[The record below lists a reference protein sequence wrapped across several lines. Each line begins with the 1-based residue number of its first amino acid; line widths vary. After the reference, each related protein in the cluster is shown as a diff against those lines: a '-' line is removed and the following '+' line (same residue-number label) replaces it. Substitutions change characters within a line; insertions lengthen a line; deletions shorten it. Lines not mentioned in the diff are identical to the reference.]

1 MTKLLKELMLELS
14 LESEVTNVDTTGT
27 TPVES
32 QSNAVTYDEGKGRK
46 DVIVMDG
53 PLSEIYTRGLNL
65 YFAKGN
71 PEDGPEIAEP
81 DSVSVNQQAVATESA
96 QIQQTMT
103 NAAMTHLAAGS
114 IEFEIVADTADLDE
128 TPTASVMLV
137 EEGDVMKP
145 ETIVRAEEVLERS
158 NSSDKDYVFAVIPP
172 AGNYAFNTTPSPY
185 GDDVYIDLDPNV
197 NKSDVDTFKAATESF
212 YATRGIKVVFGAEGI
227 ANWIGKRVGLSAR
240 AV

>member
-1 MTKLLKELMLELS
+1 MTKLLKELMHELS

-81 DSVSVNQQAVATESA
+81 DGNSVNQQTIATESA

-103 NAAMTHLAAGS
+103 NAAMAHLTAGS
-114 IEFEIVADTADLDE
+114 IEFEIVADTADLTE
-128 TPTASVMLV
+128 SPTVNVMLV

-145 ETIVRAEEVLERS
+145 ETIVRAEELLERS
-158 NSSDKDYVFAVIPP
+158 KNNDRDYVFAVVPP
-172 AGNYAFNTTPSPY
+172 AGNHAFTNTPSRY
-185 GDDVYIDLDPNV
+185 GDDVLIDIDPTIDR
-197 NKSDVDTFKAATESF
+197 SSVDTFKAATESF
-212 YATRGIKVVFGAEGI
+212 YTSRGINVVFGAEGI
-227 ANWIGKRVGLSAR
+227 ANWIGKRVGLEAK
-240 AV
+240 AA